1 VEATLFEVA
10 VRLRESANPVL
21 EERDTSSPVGA
32 VTVRFSDKVDPETVK
47 LAVEEA
53 VP

>member
-10 VRLRESANPVL
+10 VRLRESANPL
-21 EERDTSSPVGA
+21 PIDRDTSNPVGA
-32 VTVRFSDKVDPETVK
+32 VTVRFPESVDPETVK
-47 LAVEEA
+47 LAVDEA